1 MKTTALSEIITVTS
15 TDIEQ
20 IEIPELDLNEIGESA
35 GTFLS
40 ELIEGLKLKFPT
52 ILFAAVILITGFL
65 LAKLVLRIM
74 KRGLKK
80 RKLTGMDMTVNTFLF
95 SLVRIALYVVVLT
108 IVLSMLGIPTT
119 SLIAV
124 IGTAG
129 VAIGL
134 ALKDSL
140 SNVAGGFILLFT
152 KPFKTGD
159 YIETETAAGTVK
171 AVNILYTELRTF
183 DNKAVYIPNG
193 MVSNATLTNY
203 TKCDTRRLD
212 MVFAIPLSAEFT
224 KAQAV
229 ILETVSK
236 HGGILKEPAPQARML
251 EQTSN
256 SVKITLR
263 VWVATNDYWNVF
275 FDLNEQ
281 VRTALR
287 TAGMDIPRDGIEI
300 IGGGFLLNNNI

>member
-1 MKTTALSEIITVTS
+1 MKTIILSEFITA

-35 GTFLS
+35 GNFFNGF
-40 ELIEGLKLKFPT
+40 IEGLKTKFPT
-52 ILFAAVILITGFL
+52 ILFAAVILIAGFL

-80 RKLTGMDMTVNTFLF
+80 RKLTGVDLTVNTFLF
-95 SLVRIALYVVVLT
+95 SLVRIALYIIVLT
-108 IVLSMLGIPTT
+108 IVLSMLGVPTN
-119 SLIAV
+119 SLVAV

-140 SNVAGGFILLFT
+140 ANVAGGFILLFT

-193 MVSNATLTNY
+193 TVSNATLTNH

-212 MVFAIPLSAEFT
+212 LIYAVPLSAEFI
-224 KAQAV
+224 KAQEIVLRTSA
-229 ILETVSK
+229 E
-236 HGGILKEPAPQARML
+236 HGNVLKEPAPQARML

-281 VRTALR
+281 VRAALQ
-287 TAGMDIPRDGIEI
+287 TAGINAPRDGIEI
-300 IGGGFLLNNNI
+300 IGSGFIPKENA